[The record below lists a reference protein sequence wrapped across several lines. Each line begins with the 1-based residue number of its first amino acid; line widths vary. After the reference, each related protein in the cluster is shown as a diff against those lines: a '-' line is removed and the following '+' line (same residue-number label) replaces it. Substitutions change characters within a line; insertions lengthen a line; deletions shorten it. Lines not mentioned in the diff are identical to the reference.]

1 MYFITKITNK
11 SLSLWKYLWSDVWS
25 DTRDNWYI
33 RIIKTLNLTVKSFL
47 NANLQSQAA
56 ALTYHTVLALV
67 PALFNPSSK
76 SQAPAAGASK

>member
-1 MYFITKITNK
+1 MAIMDFITKITNK

-33 RIIKTLNLTVKSFL
+33 KLIKTLNLTVKSFL

-56 ALTYHTVLALV
+56 ALT
-67 PALFNPSSK
+67 
-76 SQAPAAGASK
+76 